1 MQMKKRLAPGG
12 WLFVFAGLLPVL
24 LGTGSYSASA
34 DTHAPEFARPS
45 LVLDVPTTPRQGYRA
60 ARGCRGL
67 PGSEATE
74 NCRML
79 A

>member
-1 MQMKKRLAPGG
+1 MRLWKCVAPGG
-12 WLFVFAGLLPVL
+12 WLIIFLGVLTVGCGSAVATPAGLPL
-24 LGTGSYSASA
+24 
-34 DTHAPEFARPS
+34 S
-45 LVLDVPTTPRQGYRA
+45 LRSGVIAVEIPTTPRQGYRA
-60 ARGCRGL
+60 TRGCRGL

>member
-1 MQMKKRLAPGG
+1 MQTRKRLANGG
-12 WLFVFAGLLPVL
+12 WLIILAGLLTL
-24 LGTGSYSASA
+24 ALGSQPAASASQA
-34 DTHAPEFARPS
+34 AVSRIGLDAPA
-45 LVLDVPTTPRQGYRA
+45 VPRQGYRA

-67 PGSEATE
+67 PGSETTE